1 MWMVPKKG
9 DRGSCSYASDLVVET
24 NYVARL
30 YVKKKFDE
38 PILDALINLETPT
51 PSDVIHGA

>member
-1 MWMVPKKG
+1 MRRVWG
-9 DRGSCSYASDLVVET
+9 FATLET